1 MMIDLLFIHMR
12 MSSILLAVSIIL
24 LFVFCFV
31 KSLAIYITIRTAS
44 IRHTFVQG
52 FPLTLPAVSLPLPGH

>member
-1 MMIDLLFIHMR
+1 MMIDLLFIRMR
-12 MSSILLAVSIIL
+12 ISSILLAVPIIL

-31 KSLAIYITIRTAS
+31 KLLAIYITIRTAS

-52 FPLTLPAVSLPLPGH
+52 FPLTLPVVSPPLPGH